1 MKIFFGVL
9 FLAAAQ
15 TLGVQGWAVRL
26 LTPPVYGEGA
36 GIHHRE
42 GLVARHY
49 HHQKDEKAA
58 NSTESLN
65 LSTVVGTG
73 VLNVGNSTATALD
86 TLTINPNTISIPTG
100 LVTDTVDPTL
110 STDSLPRRTVTV
122 TATAI
127 AFATTT
133 ATANQTETS
142 AFVAVATSA
151 TGFGGIPGQIAAASA
166 PTAGEVIT
174 LAGGQGSFG
183 GVIGAI
189 VIDPSLATSTTTS
202 DTASTSSVAT
212 LSVETPVALGG
223 NGEFGGVIG
232 VTSVDA
238 STSITSA
245 SETVPTPTSYLMI
258 SITPVPL
265 GGVGAFGGVVG
276 VQANS
281 VNLISSG
288 TAGVVAEPSE
298 TPALETVAG
307 YKRNTFERAVNIE
320 DGVPSTF
327 LSFAV
332 LTLVNGVDVSMTLDL
347 VATPTI
353 AADATPGDPT
363 DATGSVVIINIT
375 TTVDPVVTVLDTV
388 APTTASQTTASVTTS
403 IDSTVTV
410 ISAAGST
417 TSASPT
423 EEVVTVT
430 ATITS
435 TINVPA
441 TAPTA
446 LPSLTIGDLFP
457 QCANFTGNVSALAN
471 LTIPD
476 IVLPSN
482 LTLLQVFN
490 ISGESIDCSILLQL
504 LGVNETSTSLKR
516 RAYFGARRTLHRF
529 ARGGR

>member
-26 LTPPVYGEGA
+26 LSPPVYGEGA

-58 NSTESLN
+58 NTSESLN

-100 LVTDTVDPTL
+100 LVTDTVNPTL

-127 AFATTT
+127 AFVTTA

-189 VIDPSLATSTTTS
+189 VVDPSLATSTTTS

-212 LSVETPVALGG
+212 LSAETPVALGG

-232 VTSVDA
+232 VTSEDA
-238 STSITSA
+238 STSITSTID
-245 SETVPTPTSYLMI
+245 TVPTTTSYLMI

-265 GGVGAFGGVVG
+265 RGVGAFGGVVG

-288 TAGVVAEPSE
+288 TAVVAEPSD
-298 TPALETVAG
+298 TPAAETVAG

-332 LTLVNGVDVSMTLDL
+332 LTLVNGNDASVTLDL

-353 AADATPGDPT
+353 AADATPGDVTNPT
-363 DATGSVVIINIT
+363 GTVVIINVT

-388 APTTASQTTASVTTS
+388 APTTASETAASVTTS
-403 IDSTVTV
+403 IDSTVIV
-410 ISAAGST
+410 LSAAEST

-504 LGVNETSTSLKR
+504 LGVNETSTSLRR